1 MACDKVIDKAK
12 QIAAHQLEANADD
25 LEYAGGAF
33 TVKGSPDKSMPLAAI
48 AFEAFTAHNLPDGL
62 EPNLEAAGHLRP
74 AELLVAVRHAHLR
87 RRGRH
92 RDRRASTCCST
103 SPSTTAAC
111 RSTR

>member
-1 MACDKVIDKAK
+1 M
-12 QIAAHQLEANADD
+12 IAAHRLEASADD

-33 TVKGSPDKSMPLAAI
+33 TVKGSPDKTIPLAAI
-48 AFEAFTAHNLPDGL
+48 AWEAFSAHNLPDGL
-62 EPNLEAAGHLRP
+62 EPNLEAAVHVRP
-74 AELLVAVRHAHLR
+74 AQLLVAVRHAHVR

-92 RDRRASTCCST
+92 GDRRRRSCRST